1 VAVHPPNWLET
12 LVDIV
17 ANCIEAHN
25 AMGPLEYRY
34 SLEEEITELIVYPT
48 PVELVGGAVD
58 GAIVV
63 PGFSL
68 DVLTLQSAFEPVE
81 AVSWQAHGLGPHDL
95 EGPHLSVEGRYQG
108 HAVWLRVLAE
118 PPQETAPGLRLDTS
132 GTEPDS
138 LGAQNLD

>member
-1 VAVHPPNWLET
+1 MAVHPPSWLET

-25 AMGPLEYRY
+25 AMGSLEYRY
-34 SLEEEITELIVYPT
+34 SLDEDLTELIVYPA

-68 DVLTLQSAFEPVE
+68 DVLALQSVFEPVE

-108 HAVWLRVLAE
+108 HAVWLQVLAE
-118 PPQETAPGLRLDTS
+118 PPQETEPGLRLDTS

-138 LGAQNLD
+138 LGAQNLG